1 MDYSKLAL
9 IIVKKLDRLGEIEI
23 GTPFTDRNVEVVE
36 ELRDLIDIFTNS
48 WND

>member
-1 MDYSKLAL
+1 MDHSKLARV
-9 IIVKKLDRLGEIEI
+9 IVKKLDRLSVIEV
-23 GTPFTDRNVEVVE
+23 GTPFTDRDVEMVA